1 MPKTLPRRRGF
12 LPALAIVLA
21 VAMSVPAA
29 HAPIS
34 AAPSSTASIPKS
46 AKVASSF
53 EVQAAPGIR
62 QSGRLAVVETTSP
75 VRGIELGRTYVTS
88 DGKVKIRTSIPVAGK
103 YGVRVR
109 VLDGR
114 KTSWQSSP
122 VDMTITAGGKRPST
136 SDSGRGVRIV
146 GHARNA
152 ESPTI
157 SPRGLSILNNESILA
172 DLDEIAAGPAASSE
186 VLTNLGTVISG
197 ALNTPLGQFIGA
209 AAGEW
214 GVAFGLNLLMS
225 VVFPGSNANT
235 GQALQQ
241 ISNDLQQVQNELND
255 IESSLSSLEVQVTQE
270 YAQLN
275 AVESDSLCIS
285 LLNEANGYVDTIQLA
300 HDNMQLAMT
309 PSWLQANVGP
319 YANSMS
325 GIRAIGNQVFGTGSG
340 TPSFSSGVFSTQ
352 LAVTGLGNLLS
363 NDGVA
368 GSTGLVSACSTAIAA
383 ELAANQAG
391 LQSPGTN
398 ITPVGAVDN
407 QYFVQMQQII
417 GFYAGW
423 TAIGQAITA
432 QGGQMIVASLS
443 PAPITSASQVT
454 NLCNGATASAT
465 PNLIT
470 CSGILAQIAQTQA
483 SLAIGW
489 NLTGASWG
497 MVSDGVFAADT
508 QVNPAAGGLASPS
521 AIWPIDLGGYGLG
534 GGPGPL
540 APSTGRASGPASAI
554 LNETGPT
561 TVMTPAVTSW
571 LGLNFGPATSSM
583 WDRLLQVSSLSPYS
597 GATATSATAC
607 VPSSNGSFT
616 SCAAPQSVG
625 AIMYSA
631 GLLANKQQPSNLII
645 YTGETSTWNPLNSA
659 VITDERLWDYFPFN
673 NVYSGLQPPIINS
686 TPNYSIQT
694 FLDTQL
700 IPVQGASAVIGNPST
715 SVLTLTPASIYPY
728 YTSPGSEDSWTA
740 TLSQSL
746 TSSNG
751 GNVSGNVIISCPAT
765 QSTNNPFP
773 TAVPLTYGPLLNVG
787 NGQTGTAGGS
797 YSAIASG
804 SCTQAPAS
812 TVPLSGLALTNN
824 PTFYSPITAAGTNN
838 PQGNGESFASLSWN
852 TTNVPGFMAS
862 KPQAQYV
869 WPVANPA
876 APGCTLTSFSEGVSG
891 QANTT
896 QTCVNLWQEFSAIY
910 NAQTFG
916 SVTVGGP
923 LTQGTIQQ
931 SGSNLATV
939 VFTNSSSTSQS
950 STLTVATTTPGIQ
963 VQSLV
968 TPVTGSNVTL
978 SNCAP
983 TSETANALAPSVSGA
998 TIISCAIVVPPG
1010 VSAVNIPVTYTSAQ
1024 SGGVIATITGSQS
1037 ASAVQINISNTP
1049 GFSQVP
1055 PAPVTNLGVSA
1066 SSGNAVTLTWQT
1078 PASTPPLLSYVVT
1091 STGPTGTSSSTTVPI
1106 SSVTTAGQNSS
1117 ATVQLQSNQAGY
1129 WQFTVAGQN
1138 IAGNGLAGTTTTY
1151 IGSGPPPAPANL
1163 IANENPD
1170 GTVSLSWT
1178 PITSMPPVSG
1188 YTVIVTGPDGIPRRP
1203 VTVSVPAFT
1212 TSALTSTGTWSFAVS
1227 ATNTSGTGP
1236 QSTTSVP
1243 LLGAAPSAPEGLVA
1257 TVSSSGSVSAT
1268 WSASPNAVPPPT
1280 SYTLRVFDSSGRLVR
1295 ALTIPTTGLL
1305 STIAV
1310 PDFFS
1315 LGSNSPTGTWI
1326 VAVSAR
1332 NATGAGPTAR
1342 SILQVTPGVISG
1354 IGRTQSIDSELG
1366 QVPVL
1371 LSDLDATECRA
1382 GFLTSSAFGTCNK
1395 RVWKPN

>member
-1 MPKTLPRRRGF
+1 MRVTPGQPRGF
-12 LPALAIVLA
+12 LPLLVLVLTAALCMPVFG
-21 VAMSVPAA
+21 VPAA
-29 HAPIS
+29 
-34 AAPSSTASIPKS
+34 AAPSSVASAPKS
-46 AKVASSF
+46 AKVASAF
-53 EVQAAPGIR
+53 DVQAVPGTR
-62 QSGRLAVVETTSP
+62 QAGRMAVVETIAP
-75 VRGIELGRTYVTS
+75 VRGIELGRTYVS
-88 DGKVKIRTSIPVAGK
+88 PEGKVKIRTSIPVAGK
-103 YGVRVR
+103 YEVGVR

-114 KTSWQSSP
+114 KTAWQSSP
-122 VDMTITAGGKRPST
+122 VEMTITAGGKRPST
-136 SDSGRGVRIV
+136 SDSGRGARIV

-152 ESPTI
+152 EPPRI
-157 SPRGLSILNNESILA
+157 STRALSILNNDSILA

-197 ALNTPLGQFIGA
+197 ALNSPIGQFIGA

-225 VVFPGSNANT
+225 AVFPGSNANT

-241 ISNDLQQVQNELND
+241 ISNDLQQVQDELND

-319 YANSMS
+319 YANSTS

-352 LAVTGLGNLLS
+352 LAVTGLANLLS
-363 NDGVA
+363 NDGAA

-391 LQSPGTN
+391 LQAPGTS

-417 GFYAGW
+417 GYYAGW

-470 CSGILAQIAQTQA
+470 CSGILAQIEQTQT
-483 SLAIGW
+483 SLAVGW

-497 MVSDGVFAADT
+497 MVSDGVFGADT

-521 AIWPIDLGGYGLG
+521 AVWPIDLGGYGLG
-534 GGPGPL
+534 GGPQPL
-540 APSTGRASGPASAI
+540 APSTGTARGPASAL
-554 LNETGPT
+554 LNETGPS
-561 TVMTPAVTSW
+561 TVMTPIVPSW
-571 LGLNFGPATSSM
+571 LGLNFSPATSAV
-583 WDRLLQVSSLSPYS
+583 WDRLLQVSTLPPYS
-597 GATATSATAC
+597 GASGTSATAC
-607 VPSSNGSFT
+607 VPTSIGAFT

-625 AIMYSA
+625 AAMNSA
-631 GLLANKQQPSNLII
+631 GLMANGQQPNNLII
-645 YTGETSTWNPLNSA
+645 FTGETSSWNPLNSA

-673 NVYSGLQPPIINS
+673 NVYSGMQQPIVNT
-686 TPNYSIQT
+686 TPNYTIQT

-700 IPVQGASAVIGNPST
+700 IPVQGASVVIGNPST
-715 SVLTLTPASIYPY
+715 SVPTLTPASIYPY
-728 YTSPGSEDSWTA
+728 YTAPGSEDSWTA
-740 TLSQSL
+740 TLSRSL
-746 TSSNG
+746 TSASDG
-751 GNVSGNVIISCPAT
+751 TVIISCP
-765 QSTNNPFP
+765 STKASNNPFP
-773 TAVPLTYGPLLNVG
+773 AAVPLTYGPLLNLAT
-787 NGQTGTAGGS
+787 GQTGTAGRS
-797 YSAIASG
+797 YSSIASG

-812 TVPLSGLALTNN
+812 TVPLTGVSLTNN
-824 PTFYSPITAAGTNN
+824 PSFYSPITATGTNN
-838 PQGNGESFASLSWN
+838 PQGNGESFATLSWN
-852 TTNVPGFMAS
+852 NTNVPGFMAS
-862 KPQAQYV
+862 RPQAQYV
-869 WPVANPA
+869 WPVANPTS
-876 APGCTLTSFSEGVSG
+876 PGCTLTSFSEGVGG

-916 SVTVGGP
+916 AITVGGP
-923 LTQGTIQQ
+923 LNQGTIEQ

-939 VFTNSSSTSQS
+939 VFTNSSTTSQS
-950 STLTVATTTPGIQ
+950 ATLTVATTTPGVQ

-968 TPVTGSNVTL
+968 TPVTSSNVTL

-1010 VSAVNIPVTYTSAQ
+1010 TSAVNVPVTYTSAQ
-1024 SGGVIATITGSQS
+1024 SGGIVAAITGPQI

-1049 GFSQVP
+1049 GFSQIP
-1055 PAPVTNLGVSA
+1055 PGPVTNLGVSA
-1066 SSGNAVTLTWQT
+1066 SSGNSVTLTWQT
-1078 PASTPPLLSYVVT
+1078 PASSPPLLSYAVT
-1091 STGPTGTSSSTTVPI
+1091 STGPSGNSWNTTIPM
-1106 SSVTTAGQNSS
+1106 SSVTVAGQNSS

-1138 IAGNGLAGTTTTY
+1138 IAGNGLAGTTTSY

-1163 IANENPD
+1163 VANENPD
-1170 GTVSLSWT
+1170 GTVTLSWT
-1178 PITSMPPVSG
+1178 PITAMPPVSG
-1188 YTVIVTGPDGIPRRP
+1188 YTIIVTGPNGIPRRP
-1203 VTVSVPAFT
+1203 VTVSVPAY
-1212 TSALTSTGTWSFAVS
+1212 TSGALSSAGTWTFAVS

-1236 QSTTSVP
+1236 QSTASVP

-1268 WSASPNAVPPPT
+1268 WSASSSAVPPPT

-1295 ALTIPTTGLL
+1295 ALTIPTSGLL

-1366 QVPVL
+1366 QVPFL

-1382 GFLTSSAFGTCNK
+1382 GFVTSSAYGTCDK
-1395 RVWKPN
+1395 RVWKPS